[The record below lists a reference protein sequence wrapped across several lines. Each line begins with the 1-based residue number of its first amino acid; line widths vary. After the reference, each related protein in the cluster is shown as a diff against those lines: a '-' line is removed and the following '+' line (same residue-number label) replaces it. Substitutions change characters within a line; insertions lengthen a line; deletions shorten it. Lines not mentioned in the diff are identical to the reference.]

1 MRGLIIDG
9 FAGAGG
15 ASSGIARAMGRD
27 PDYAINHNAE
37 ALAVH
42 EANHPG
48 TVHLWGNIWDTNP
61 TKLCAGRPVDVAWFS
76 PDCRHFS
83 RAKGGKK
90 TSARVRSLASS
101 VIPWAREAR
110 PRIIFME
117 NVEEWKS
124 WGPLDENGDPVV
136 RKIGLSFRTWHGKI
150 KAQGY
155 KTDMRMLRACD
166 YGAPTNR
173 KRLFFV
179 ARRDGLPI
187 VWPRPTHGP
196 GLLPYRTAAD
206 CIDWSLPCP
215 SIFEPGRDL
224 VDATLRRV
232 ARGVRKF
239 VIDAAEPFVIPVSH
253 SGDDRVQSISEPM
266 RTITASSRSPFALIS
281 PSLVHLSNGE
291 RPGQAPRTYDI
302 NEPLSTV
309 VAGGTKHGLVAA
321 FLAKH
326 YGGHTTPGAQL
337 DLPLSTITTQDHHA
351 VVQVHTE
358 ANPDRSEQVWAFL
371 SQYNGTSIGAQL
383 NLPMPTVTTK
393 DRFALVTVRGEQFR
407 IADIGMRMLTPR
419 ELANGQG
426 FPRDYIIDR
435 GPNGKT
441 LSKTAQVR
449 CIGNSVCPDVAEALV
464 RANWSAAIA
473 DRRVA

>member
-42 EANHPG
+42 EANHPN

-90 TSARVRSLASS
+90 TSARVRSLASA

-173 KRLFFV
+173 KRLFFI

-187 VWPRPTHGP
+187 VWPKPTHGP

-281 PSLVHLSNGE
+281 PSLVHLS
-291 RPGQAPRTYDI
+291 
-302 NEPLSTV
+302 
-309 VAGGTKHGLVAA
+309 
-321 FLAKH
+321 
-326 YGGHTTPGAQL
+326 TPGAQL

-449 CIGNSVCPDVAEALV
+449 CIGNSVCPDVVEALV
-464 RANWSAAIA
+464 RANWSAVAA

>member
-281 PSLVHLSNGE
+281 PSLVHLS
-291 RPGQAPRTYDI
+291 
-302 NEPLSTV
+302 
-309 VAGGTKHGLVAA
+309 
-321 FLAKH
+321 
-326 YGGHTTPGAQL
+326 TPGAQL

>member
-61 TKLCAGRPVDVAWFS
+61 TKLCAGRTVDVAWFS

-90 TSARVRSLASS
+90 TSARVRSLASAA
-101 VIPWAREAR
+101 IPWAREAR

-291 RPGQAPRTYDI
+291 RP
-302 NEPLSTV
+302 
-309 VAGGTKHGLVAA
+309 
-321 FLAKH
+321 
-326 YGGHTTPGAQL
+326 
-337 DLPLSTITTQDHHA
+337 
-351 VVQVHTE
+351 
-358 ANPDRSEQVWAFL
+358 DRSEQVWAFL